1 LPLSPAGK
9 VERSALPAPQLES
22 EAYAAPQGEL
32 EQALAAI
39 WSALLGVPRVGRDDN
54 FFALGGHSLL
64 AVQLVSRLNLAL
76 AVSLPLRAVFETK
89 SLSLLAAEVATLQQQ
104 ASQQSKM
111 DDLASFLDA
120 LEST

>member
-1 LPLSPAGK
+1 
-9 VERSALPAPQLES
+9 PAPQLES